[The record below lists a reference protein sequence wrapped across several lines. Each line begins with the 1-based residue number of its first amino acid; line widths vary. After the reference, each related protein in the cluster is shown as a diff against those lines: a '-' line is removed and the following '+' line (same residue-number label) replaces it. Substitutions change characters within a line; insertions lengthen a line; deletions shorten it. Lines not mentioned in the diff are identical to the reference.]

1 MESNLI
7 GNTSSK
13 TNTLIAWALI
23 SLSIFSCST
32 RADYNII
39 IGFLILLL
47 RSFTSIEKVKLASK
61 VSIHV
66 ILLSLIFDIIWI
78 IQYTSYWSH
87 GEDTSDLWKSLSLI
101 HNCAYYLGILE
112 FLLKIPALLF
122 LYKQFTTTL
131 GGELKELLSL
141 NYSK

>member
-1 MESNLI
+1 M
-7 GNTSSK
+7 GPY
-13 TNTLIAWALI
+13 
-23 SLSIFSCST
+23 IFI
-32 RADYNII
+32 NIFMFSQSRLQYI
-39 IGFLILLL
+39 NWIFNFLL